1 VATDEVRDAVLD
13 AARAAFHARGYA
25 RTSVKAVA
33 AAAGVTPEVVG
44 KYYQSKDKLFAAAIR
59 LPFDPANS
67 IPALVAPGL
76 DGMGERLTRL
86 TMETLGDPET
96 RDDLVALARMG
107 TSAGR
112 AGAGIKSFVEQDV
125 VDRLA
130 GVIGVPDARLRANL
144 ITSYLLGIAI
154 NRYVIRLDP
163 IASLSED
170 EVVRLVAPTVQDW
183 LTPTRPLPGS
193 KSRDRSADSDDS
205 ETSQGQNKADK
216 PRRRRRSDDPYSALA
231 DWSGE

>member
-1 VATDEVRDAVLD
+1 MDVTTDDVRDAVLD

-44 KYYQSKDKLFAAAIR
+44 KYYQSKDKLFAAAIK

-67 IPALVAPGL
+67 IPTLVAPGL

-96 RDDLVALARMG
+96 RSDLVALARMG

-112 AGAGIKSFVEQDV
+112 AGVGLKTFVEQDI

-144 ITSYLLGIAI
+144 ITSYLLGVAI
-154 NRYVIRLDP
+154 NRYVVRLDP

-170 EVVRLVAPTVQDW
+170 EIVRLVAPTVQDW

-193 KSRDRSADSDDS
+193 QNQSTEDTDADSPS
-205 ETSQGQNKADK
+205 
-216 PRRRRRSDDPYSALA
+216 RRKKRRDDDPFSALA
-231 DWSGE
+231 DWSGD